1 MRLLASASLFTLVI
15 ASAPTVFA
23 ADAEQVRPT
32 VIAPV
37 IVTGVRTSETAEV
50 LSTAS
55 RASFSGQAL
64 ERARAPSLGETLA
77 RIPGVQNSSFGP
89 SAGRPEIRGQSG
101 PRVALLVNG
110 LVSRDASALSG
121 DHASPIEPFLADR
134 IEVLKGPAAVLHG
147 GSAIGGAVDVIDGR
161 IPLVLP
167 NKPLS
172 GRAEIGGGYN
182 TDFTAMARL
191 DGGRGPWAW
200 HADALYRDRPD
211 LLIPGGSKAETCRD
225 WAALVSDTYAQSLC
239 QVRLA
244 NPVWV
249 RDPVSGRWIDGTPPE
264 RQIITDRNPG
274 ADGRL
279 PQSGQT
285 TTAFTLGGSR
295 ITADGYIG
303 ASVQRFASEY
313 GVPGFAY
320 ITSAHPQPSP
330 IDLEVEMSRYDVR
343 AGFYPRTLGIER
355 VDIRLMSSESDDRE
369 VIDGAA
375 HTRLITAADDIRIDI
390 AHRPWRGFSGVL
402 GLQASSRDLTTEG
415 ARAYLPS
422 VSTTEDGL
430 FWAEQFVWRSLT
442 LKGGLRHDRIDY
454 NVDEDT
460 IRPGRGLGSMA
471 QDRSYSTANVS
482 ISGRYDLPLGL
493 YAEARYNDAERAPSL
508 IELYANGDHFG
519 ILTEEQ
525 GDYRLD
531 VEKAE
536 NIELGLGFDNGRF
549 AASVRAYRTD
559 YENYIY
565 LGNTGLSRTLPV
577 REWRQGDTR
586 IEGLEVEGSAR
597 LLGTG
602 WGDFVLSAFGDMV
615 ESSPRFTL
623 PDGYSPFTSSPT
635 TPAWD
640 REYFR
645 RNLDGDFL
653 PRMPVSRYGAD
664 IVWSTGPWRTSLG
677 AVHHEAQ
684 DKTAKNEASSETY
697 TLVDAHLAYAFTA
710 PGGLW
715 EAFLDASNLADE
727 EARPHNSF
735 LRYRAPL
742 GGRAVRA
749 GLRLSF

>member
-1 MRLLASASLFTLVI
+1 MRFLTFSSFSALVI
-15 ASAPTVFA
+15 ASATPAFA
-23 ADAEQVRPT
+23 DDAEQNRPT
-32 VIAPV
+32 AIAPV
-37 IVTGVRTSETAEV
+37 IVTGVRTPETAEL

-55 RASFSGQAL
+55 RAILSGQAL
-64 ERARAPSLGETLA
+64 ERVRAPSLGETLA

-101 PRVALLVNG
+101 PRVALLANG
-110 LVSRDASALSG
+110 MASRDASSLSG

-134 IEVLKGPAAVLHG
+134 IEILKGPAAILYG
-147 GSAIGGAVDVIDGR
+147 GSAIGGAVDVIDNR
-161 IPLVLP
+161 IPLALS
-167 NKPLS
+167 NAPLS
-172 GRAEIGGGYN
+172 GRTEISGGYN

-191 DGGRGPWAW
+191 DGSHGDWAW
-200 HADALYRDRPD
+200 HANALYRDRPD
-211 LLIPGGSKAETCRD
+211 LRIPGGSKADACRD
-225 WAALVSDTYAQSLC
+225 WSHLVSNVYAQTLC

-249 RDPVSGRWIDGTPPE
+249 RDPVSGRWVDGTPPE

-274 ADGRL
+274 AEGRL
-279 PQSGQT
+279 PQSSQT

-295 ITADGYIG
+295 ITDEGYIG
-303 ASVQRFASEY
+303 ASVQHYASDY

-330 IDLEVEMSRYDVR
+330 IDLEVEMTRYDVR

-355 VDIRLMSSESDDRE
+355 VDIRLMSSKSDDRE

-375 HTRLITAADDIRIDI
+375 HTRLITDADDIRIDI
-390 AHRPWRGFSGVL
+390 AHTPWKGFSGVF
-402 GLQASSRDLTTEG
+402 GVQASSRDLSTEG
-415 ARAYLPS
+415 AKAYLPT
-422 VSTTEDGL
+422 VATTEDGL
-430 FWAEQFVWRSLT
+430 FLAEQFVWRNLT
-442 LKGGLRHDRIDY
+442 LKGGLRHDRISY

-460 IRPGRGLGSMA
+460 IRDGRGLGSMA
-471 QDRSYSTANVS
+471 QDRSYSTTNASVS
-482 ISGRYDLPLGL
+482 ARYDLPLGL
-493 YAEARYNDAERAPSL
+493 YAEARYDDAERAPSL

-531 VEKAE
+531 LEKAE
-536 NIELGLGFDNGRF
+536 NIEFGLGFDRTLY
-549 AASVRAYRTD
+549 ALSVRAYRTD

-565 LGNTGLSRTLPV
+565 LGNTGVSRTLPV

-586 IEGLEVEGSAR
+586 IEGVEIEGSMR
-597 LLGTG
+597 LVGTR
-602 WGDFVLSAFGDMV
+602 WGDFTLSAFGDMV
-615 ESSPRFTL
+615 ESTPRFTL
-623 PDGYSPFTSSPT
+623 PDDYSPFTSSPT

-640 REYFR
+640 KEYFR
-645 RNLDGDFL
+645 RNLDGNYL

-664 IVWSTGPWRTSLG
+664 IAWSTGPWRASLG

-684 DKTAKNEASSETY
+684 DKMAKDEAPSDAY

-710 PGGLW
+710 PGGKW
-715 EAFLDASNLADE
+715 EAFLDASNLTDK
-727 EARPHNSF
+727 EARPHNSY

-742 GGRAVRA
+742 GGRAVRV